1 MKTVGKR
8 LLSSLLIVVMIF
20 SAVPVTALAEDVT
33 AYYFGD
39 INKDNVVNAK
49 DVNLIKR
56 AIAGVVYYE
65 NGSYEFT
72 ASDLDRDKTLTAKDS
87 NLLIKTVIGDLSLEL
102 MEPWEP
108 EEPERT
114 EPLAPDFTVYDE
126 MGNEVRL
133 SDYIGKP
140 VVINFWTSWC
150 SPCKKEMPDF
160 YEKYLELGDEVQFLM
175 VNVTGRGND
184 TVEDAKAYIEG
195 AGYTF
200 PVFYDMELDAMYAF
214 GVDAFP
220 YTFFID
226 AEGYIMSY
234 KIGTISAEALQAGI
248 DLIR

>member
-20 SAVPVTALAEDVT
+20 SVVPVTALAEDVT

-39 INKDNVVNAK
+39 INKDSSVNAK
-49 DVNLIKR
+49 DANLLKR
-56 AIAGVVYYE
+56 VIAGSHYIE

-72 ASDLDRDKTLTAKDS
+72 AADLDRDGTLTAKDS
-87 NLLIKTVIGDLSLEL
+87 NLLIKTIIGDLSLEP
-102 MEPWEP
+102 MEPENP
-108 EEPERT
+108 EESERT
-114 EPLAPDFTVYDE
+114 EPLAPNCTVYDE

-140 VVINFWTSWC
+140 VVINFWASWC
-150 SPCKKEMPDF
+150 SPCKREMPDF

-200 PVFYDMELDAMYAF
+200 PVFYDMELDAMSAF

-234 KIGTISAEALQAGI
+234 KRGTISAEALQAGI